1 MSNRSVNSNRSS
13 NRSSSR
19 SVSSANDE
27 VDPTDTACSRRMS
40 APGSSSGEEVGAPV
54 QSSQSLSVRDVYN
67 ALDDDLE
74 VDKPK
79 KLFKARELVVSTKE
93 LLPSVTVTP

>member
-27 VDPTDTACSRRMS
+27 VDPTDTAGSRRMS
-40 APGSSSGEEVGAPV
+40 APGSSSGAEGGGE
-54 QSSQSLSVRDVYN
+54 QSSQSLSAREVYN

-93 LLPSVTVTP
+93 LLPSVTVMP